1 MQNNQID
8 RVLFGASIS
17 LVVIVC
23 VPMILA
29 PEQAA
34 VSVTALYNWIA
45 NEVGLL
51 YQWATIGS
59 TLVLV
64 WLAFGRHGACRL
76 GGDDARPDFSTIS
89 WMGMLFCAG
98 IGAGLL
104 YWSPIEWASYLDTP
118 PFGLPAG
125 SADAREW
132 ASTYGIFHWG
142 LSAWCLYCL
151 PTVAIAYP
159 YYQRNIPYLRL
170 STSLVGLFG
179 DSVIHKPLG
188 RVVDFVFIIA
198 LIGGTGTS
206 LGLATPMIA
215 ACMTAL
221 LGIAESSAMDIA
233 VMFIAVALFSISVYL
248 GLEKG
253 IKRFSDANVI
263 LAGIFIVFVLIAG
276 PTFFQLKMGTNSL
289 GLMLQDFVR
298 LNTWTDPIVET
309 GFVQDWTIFYWAWWL
324 AYGPFM
330 GLFVTRISRGRTLK
344 QLILGMVGFGTLGC
358 ALFYITLGNTAMW
371 MDMQGIVA
379 VQELVASGN
388 ADTAIAN
395 VVQALPWQPVPL
407 VVFTV
412 MAFIFVATTYDSA
425 SYAIAAAATK
435 RLAAGRNPARWHRV
449 FWAFALAVLPI
460 TLMVVGGRQAIQSAV
475 LVVSLPL
482 LVIGVLMTWSLFRIL
497 SANPPPETGAPPP

>member
-1 MQNNQID
+1 MQNNQLD
-8 RVLFGASIS
+8 PVLFGASVS
-17 LVVIVC
+17 LVIIVC

-34 VSVTALYNWIA
+34 VTVTALYTWIA
-45 NEVGLL
+45 NELGLL

-59 TLVLV
+59 TLVLI
-64 WLAFGRHGACRL
+64 WLAFGKHGNCRL
-76 GGDDARPDFSTIS
+76 GGDDARPDFSTFS

-132 ASTYGIFHWG
+132 AATYGIFHWG

-159 YYQRNIPYLRL
+159 YYQRDIPYLRL

-179 DSVIHKPLG
+179 DSVVHKPLG
-188 RVVDFVFIIA
+188 RIVDLVFIIA

-215 ACMTAL
+215 ACMTTL
-221 LGIAESSAMDIA
+221 LGLAESLAMDIT
-233 VMFIAVALFSISVYL
+233 VMFIAVSLFSISVYL

-263 LAGIFIVFVLIAG
+263 MAGIFIVFVLIAG
-276 PTFFQLKMGTNSL
+276 PTFFQLKVGTNSL

-298 LNTWTDPIVET
+298 LNTWTDPILET

-330 GLFVTRISRGRTLK
+330 G
-344 QLILGMVGFGTLGC
+344 
-358 ALFYITLGNTAMW
+358 
-371 MDMQGIVA
+371 
-379 VQELVASGN
+379 
-388 ADTAIAN
+388 
-395 VVQALPWQPVPL
+395 
-407 VVFTV
+407 
-412 MAFIFVATTYDSA
+412 
-425 SYAIAAAATK
+425 
-435 RLAAGRNPARWHRV
+435 
-449 FWAFALAVLPI
+449 
-460 TLMVVGGRQAIQSAV
+460 
-475 LVVSLPL
+475 
-482 LVIGVLMTWSLFRIL
+482 
-497 SANPPPETGAPPP
+497 

>member
-1 MQNNQID
+1 M
-8 RVLFGASIS
+8 
-17 LVVIVC
+17 
-23 VPMILA
+23 
-29 PEQAA
+29 
-34 VSVTALYNWIA
+34 
-45 NEVGLL
+45 
-51 YQWATIGS
+51 
-59 TLVLV
+59 
-64 WLAFGRHGACRL
+64 
-76 GGDDARPDFSTIS
+76 
-89 WMGMLFCAG
+89 
-98 IGAGLL
+98 
-104 YWSPIEWASYLDTP
+104 
-118 PFGLPAG
+118 
-125 SADAREW
+125 
-132 ASTYGIFHWG
+132 
-142 LSAWCLYCL
+142 
-151 PTVAIAYP
+151 
-159 YYQRNIPYLRL
+159 
-170 STSLVGLFG
+170 
-179 DSVIHKPLG
+179 
-188 RVVDFVFIIA
+188 DFVFIIA

-309 GFVQDWTIFYWAWWL
+309 GFVQDWTIFYWAWWI

-425 SYAIAAAATK
+425 SYAIAAAATR
-435 RLAAGRNPARWHRV
+435 RLAAGTNPARWHRV

-497 SANPPPETGAPPP
+497 PTKPR

>member
-1 MQNNQID
+1 MQNNQLD
-8 RVLFGASIS
+8 RVLFGASVS

-34 VSVTALYNWIA
+34 VTVTALYTWIA
-45 NEVGLL
+45 NELGLL

-64 WLAFGRHGACRL
+64 WLAFGKHGNCRL
-76 GGDDARPDFSTIS
+76 GGADARPDFSTIS

-132 ASTYGIFHWG
+132 AATYGIFHWG

-179 DSVIHKPLG
+179 DSVVHKPLG
-188 RVVDFVFIIA
+188 RIVDLVFIIA

-221 LGIAESSAMDIA
+221 LGLAESLAMDIT
-233 VMFIAVALFSISVYL
+233 VMFIAVSLFSISVYL

-263 LAGIFIVFVLIAG
+263 MAGIFIVFVLIAG

-298 LNTWTDPIVET
+298 LNTWTDPILET

-344 QLILGMVGFGTLGC
+344 QLILGMVGFGTLLC
-358 ALFYITLGNTAMW
+358 ALLYNPRQHCDVDGHARHRRCAGTRNHRQCRHCHRDGDTGFTLATLTSAGVYGNGFHLRRNNLRFGLLRHRRGGDSTPCRWCQPCPLASRVL
-371 MDMQGIVA
+371 GIRPRSPADHADGGRWLKSDSIHRAGSFPA
-379 VQELVASGN
+379 VTCHRRVDDLVAHS
-388 ADTAIAN
+388 
-395 VVQALPWQPVPL
+395 
-407 VVFTV
+407 
-412 MAFIFVATTYDSA
+412 
-425 SYAIAAAATK
+425 
-435 RLAAGRNPARWHRV
+435 NPARRTT
-449 FWAFALAVLPI
+449 P
-460 TLMVVGGRQAIQSAV
+460 RD
-475 LVVSLPL
+475 
-482 LVIGVLMTWSLFRIL
+482 
-497 SANPPPETGAPPP
+497 